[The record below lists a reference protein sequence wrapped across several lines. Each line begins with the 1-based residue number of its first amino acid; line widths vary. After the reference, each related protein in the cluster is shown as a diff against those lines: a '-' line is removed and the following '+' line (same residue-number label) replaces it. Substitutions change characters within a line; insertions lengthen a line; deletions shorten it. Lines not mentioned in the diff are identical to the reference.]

1 MFMHSGHAV
10 CVPVSVSDIPGF
22 STLNHLYF
30 VNVVFGVR
38 FQTDEAT
45 TIIIVSSPCL
55 QIVQHYVLT
64 MSNFILLSLE
74 SAQI

>member
-10 CVPVSVSDIPGF
+10 CVSVSFSDIPSC
-22 STLNHLYF
+22 STLNHLYL
-30 VNVVFGVR
+30 VNVVFGVG

-45 TIIIVSSPCL
+45 TIIIVSSLCL
-55 QIVQHYVLT
+55 QIVQHYVLP

-74 SAQI
+74 SA